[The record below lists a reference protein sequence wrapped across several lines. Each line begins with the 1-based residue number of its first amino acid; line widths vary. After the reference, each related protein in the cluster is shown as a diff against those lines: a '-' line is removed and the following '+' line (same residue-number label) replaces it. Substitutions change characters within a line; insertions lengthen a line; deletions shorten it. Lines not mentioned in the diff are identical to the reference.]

1 VRDRVASAGDAG
13 GTPDTSSPSSDASD
27 KAPAWAQRLQRR
39 QRVAHGAS
47 TAAHVVRSA
56 DHGGGGAAP
65 ELRDS
70 SNE

>member
-1 VRDRVASAGDAG
+1 AASAAHDGPPA
-13 GTPDTSSPSSDASD
+13 SSD
-27 KAPAWAQRLQRR
+27 KAPDWAQRLQRR
-39 QRVAHGAS
+39 QRAAHGAS

-65 ELRDS
+65 ELHDA